1 MVHTKKFKL
10 ESIPLKNMRKF
21 ECNGENT
28 LTNLQK
34 CLAKKVQISKP
45 LLFHGFI
52 KGEKEF

>member
-10 ESIPLKNMRKF
+10 ESIPLKNMRKL

-34 CLAKKVQISKP
+34 CSAKKVQISKP